1 MEPLVLVTYA
11 TKYGSTEEVAG
22 AIAETLRERGVA
34 AELLPARNVLSID
47 KYGAVVLGAP
57 LFMGRMHGDARR
69 FLSENRISLMKMP
82 VALFVLGPVEKKE
95 KDWVGARQQM
105 EKELT
110 KFPWLSPVAKEI
122 LGGKFD
128 PANVGF
134 PFNLIPALRKIPA
147 SDARDWTAIRTWASE
162 LTVALH
168 CETLS
173 PSTS

>member
-1 MEPLVLVTYA
+1 MERPVLVTYA
-11 TKYGSTEEVAG
+11 TKYGSTEEVAR
-22 AIAETLRERGVA
+22 AIAETLRESGVA
-34 AELLPARNVLSID
+34 VELLSARSVHSLAG
-47 KYGAVVLGAP
+47 YCAAVLGAP
-57 LFMGRMHGDARR
+57 LYIGRMHGDARR
-69 FLSENRISLMKMP
+69 FLSVNRSDLMKMP

-128 PANVGF
+128 PTKIGF
-134 PFNLIPALRKIPA
+134 PFNMIPALRKIPA

-162 LTVALH
+162 LPVALH

-173 PSTS
+173 RSTS